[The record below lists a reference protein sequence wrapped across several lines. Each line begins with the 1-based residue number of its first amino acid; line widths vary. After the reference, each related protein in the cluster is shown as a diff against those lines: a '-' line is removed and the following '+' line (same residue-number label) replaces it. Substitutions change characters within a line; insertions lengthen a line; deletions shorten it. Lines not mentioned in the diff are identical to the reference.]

1 MAMKM
6 DRRAF
11 LKTSAAVAA
20 AVSMTGLLGGCSEGD
35 ALAPNEVRAG
45 QYRISIHDLDIGI
58 NGTESTGIKKSLKA
72 KATLKFEGSENEF
85 QATGY
90 AGMFKASVNGE
101 ELETAAPVKGTLIAS
116 NFMWGTLFGKT
127 TVDLE
132 MIFKTE
138 KALEAYKSGTP
149 AELTIKIAGNTA
161 TMYLLKQNGK
171 YVALRELA

>member
-1 MAMKM
+1 M
-6 DRRAF
+6 
-11 LKTSAAVAA
+11 
-20 AVSMTGLLGGCSEGD
+20 
-35 ALAPNEVRAG
+35 
-45 QYRISIHDLDIGI
+45 
-58 NGTESTGIKKSLKA
+58 
-72 KATLKFEGSENEF
+72 
-85 QATGY
+85 
-90 AGMFKASVNGE
+90 
-101 ELETAAPVKGTLIAS
+101 
-116 NFMWGTLFGKT
+116 FGKT